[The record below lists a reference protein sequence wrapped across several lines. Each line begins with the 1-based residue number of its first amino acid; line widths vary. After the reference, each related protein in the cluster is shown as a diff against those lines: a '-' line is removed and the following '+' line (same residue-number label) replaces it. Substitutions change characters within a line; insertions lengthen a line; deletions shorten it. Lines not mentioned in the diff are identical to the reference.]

1 MSVYLNYWV
10 LQTFAMLLTGLLIP
24 GLKVSGPF
32 GAFAAVVGLAFF
44 NATVWDAALFFSIP
58 DSLTTHALVLFL
70 SNGMLF
76 WIFVKLMPG
85 IGVEGVTPALV
96 APLVFTFA
104 SILIREYGGLIDWAA
119 VLDNV
124 LRIVGSLKDYL
135 YQTAPT
141 PPAV

>member
-24 GLKVSGPF
+24 GLKVSGPV

-58 DSLTTHALVLFL
+58 DSATAHALVLFL
-70 SNGMLF
+70 SNGVIF

-85 IGVEGVTPALV
+85 IGVEGITPALV
-96 APLVFTFA
+96 APLVFTVS
-104 SILIREYGGLIDWAA
+104 SIVIREYGGLVDWSA
-119 VLDNV
+119 VLDGILLV
-124 LRIVGSLKDYL
+124 LDSLKDYL
-135 YQTAPT
+135 YETAPT
-141 PPAV
+141 TPAA